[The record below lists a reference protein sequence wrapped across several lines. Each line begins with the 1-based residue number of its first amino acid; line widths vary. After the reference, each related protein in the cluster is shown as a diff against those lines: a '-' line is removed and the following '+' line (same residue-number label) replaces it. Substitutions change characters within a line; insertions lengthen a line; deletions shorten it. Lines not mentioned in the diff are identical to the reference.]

1 MNKRYKS
8 LNELTRRRGNLWYN
22 HYRQYL
28 QLLTYQLFEWK
39 NLPDTVDPA
48 YLEKELHDKGYVAFY
63 NDDEIGEIVTG
74 GTISGKMN
82 HYNLPLEFQAV
93 SPTYYKTFPL
103 AYYSADDD
111 DTKGVLIKN
120 NDLMTSTAPSL
131 ELFAMELT
139 ELKEIIS
146 INQNAQKTPVLIS
159 TDERTQLSMK
169 NIYNKYEGNAPVIIV
184 DNGFDADAIK
194 VFKTDAPY
202 VVDKLNTQK
211 NAVWNELMT
220 FLGIDNANLEKKER
234 MITSEA
240 ESNEEQIETSRSI
253 MLKSRKEACEL
264 INRIHG
270 TNISVDFR
278 QSVIDK
284 LEKEVKQYGEL
295 YNETANDD
303 RTTDAISE

>member
-39 NLPDTVDPA
+39 NLPETIDPA

-120 NDLMTSTAPSL
+120 NDLMTSTTPSL

-303 RTTDAISE
+303 RATDAISE

>member
-39 NLPDTVDPA
+39 NLPETIDPA

-120 NDLMTSTAPSL
+120 NDLMTSTTPSL

-220 FLGIDNANLEKKER
+220 FLGIENANLEKKER

-295 YNETANDD
+295 YNESANDD
-303 RTTDAISE
+303 RAGDAISE

>member
-39 NLPDTVDPA
+39 NLPETIDPA

-120 NDLMTSTAPSL
+120 NDLMTSTTPSL

-169 NIYNKYEGNAPVIIV
+169 NIYNKYEGNEPVIIV

-303 RTTDAISE
+303 RAGDAISE

>member
-39 NLPDTVDPA
+39 NLPETIDPA

-120 NDLMTSTAPSL
+120 NDLMTSTTPSL

-303 RTTDAISE
+303 RAGDAISE

>member
-39 NLPDTVDPA
+39 NLPETIDPA

>member
-39 NLPDTVDPA
+39 NLPETIDPA

-120 NDLMTSTAPSL
+120 NDLMTSTTPSL

-284 LEKEVKQYGEL
+284 LEKEVNDYGKL
-295 YNETANDD
+295 YDAPSDDD

>member
-8 LNELTRRRGNLWYN
+8 LNELTRRRGNLWYS
-22 HYRQYL
+22 HYKQYL

-39 NLPDTVDPA
+39 NLPETIDPA

-120 NDLMTSTAPSL
+120 NDLMTSTTPSL

-295 YNETANDD
+295 YNESANDD
-303 RTTDAISE
+303 RAGDAISE

>member
-8 LNELTRRRGNLWYN
+8 LNELTRRRGNLWYS

-39 NLPDTVDPA
+39 NLPETIDPA

-120 NDLMTSTAPSL
+120 NDLMTSTTPSL

-295 YNETANDD
+295 YNETSNDD
-303 RTTDAISE
+303 RATDAISE

>member
-39 NLPDTVDPA
+39 NLPETIDPA

-120 NDLMTSTAPSL
+120 NDLMTSTTPSL

-220 FLGIDNANLEKKER
+220 FLGIENANLEKKER

-284 LEKEVKQYGEL
+284 LEKEVKQYGEV
-295 YNETANDD
+295 YNESANDD
-303 RTTDAISE
+303 RAGDAISE